1 MRFRITRQR
10 VKKIYYI
17 YNYGISD
24 YIRKTCHVKRPY
36 TEDTPRQTAL
46 YGRHATL
53 NSLIRKKRHTKLFSE
68 LMLFDSHSQYS
79 ITCNRSKV
87 NFVRNQHTINK
98 CNFHLLERI
107 ILQSNNAK
115 RHNKATWQTKN
126 RKYKYIQIS
135 CLYQPFV

>member
-46 YGRHATL
+46 YGRHAIL
-53 NSLIRKKRHTKLFSE
+53 NCSVSWCYSTAI
-68 LMLFDSHSQYS
+68 HSIPLHVTDQ
-79 ITCNRSKV
+79 V

-135 CLYQPFV
+135 CLYQHFDWPCSITVFL